1 MILLTVQLFI
11 VQMQF
16 LTRVLFLIYVTKQ
29 SVALCD
35 DPQKVIPGCL
45 ADMGGAVKLF
55 VCQGRD
61 LQGMF

>member
-11 VQMQF
+11 VKMQF

-45 ADMGGAVKLF
+45 ADKGGAVKLF